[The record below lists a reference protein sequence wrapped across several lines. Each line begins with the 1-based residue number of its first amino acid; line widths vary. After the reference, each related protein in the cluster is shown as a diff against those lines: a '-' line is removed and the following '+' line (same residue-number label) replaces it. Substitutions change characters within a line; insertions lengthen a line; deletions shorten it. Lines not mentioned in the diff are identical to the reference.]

1 MKNLLFSS
9 LIVLAGALWAAP
21 GTPAITSV
29 ATDPVD
35 GHVVVTYSFPG
46 AESAVVTLAVTAGG
60 VSREACQ
67 AVGAVNRRVAP
78 GADHVV
84 HFYPK
89 RELPSGTY
97 APDALS
103 FKLTA
108 WSLATPPD
116 YMAVSLLAPS
126 CVRYYVSADTVPGGV
141 GDARWKEDWLL
152 LRRIPAK
159 GVTWRAGCASQ
170 DYCWGAGEQNATNG
184 FQPLRY
190 VTSPADFY
198 IGVYEVTQGQY
209 MRLANGANPSRI
221 VQASFTSAMNHH
233 ARHQVDWKWH
243 PAEQVSW
250 TLADAAAASL
260 AAASGLPFGLPTA
273 EDWEFAAR
281 AGTQWGTY
289 NGAPHN
295 PTCLAPIACNFQTQN
310 AYYGGAQ
317 NVQHPQ
323 YACHMPVG
331 ELRPNAYGLY
341 DMVGNVGEW
350 CAGWFDAG
358 QTTRPIKGG
367 DLHMSGEGLG
377 VGYTRGMAPG
387 TTNFKYGFRL
397 ACAIP

>member
-1 MKNLLFSS
+1 MKHLLTAAI
-9 LIVLAGALWAAP
+9 LIGAGAAWAVP
-21 GTPAITSV
+21 GTP
-29 ATDPVD
+29 
-35 GHVVVTYSFPG
+35 VVTSAALEPG
-46 AESAVVTLAVTAGG
+46 SRTMKIVYTLPGDEAAVVTLTATVGG
-60 VSREACQ
+60 RTYDVVH
-67 AVGAVNRRVAP
+67 AVGAVNSRVAA
-78 GADHVV
+78 GAGRVIHWTPADDVPAAT
-84 HFYPK
+84 YD
-89 RELPSGTY
+89 PS
-97 APDALS
+97 AISLNL
-103 FKLTA
+103 KA
-108 WSLATPPD
+108 WSLSTPPD

-126 CVRYYVSADTVPGGV
+126 CVRYYVSADAVPGGV

-170 DYCWGAGEQNATNG
+170 DYCWGSGEQNATNG

-209 MRLANGANPSRI
+209 MRLANGANPSAV
-221 VQASFTSAMNHH
+221 VQSSFTSAMNHY

-243 PAEQVSW
+243 PAEQVTW

-281 AGTQWGTY
+281 AETQWGTY

-295 PTCLAPIACNFQTQN
+295 PDRLRPIACNYQTQN
-310 AYYGGAQ
+310 AYYGGTQ

-377 VGYTRGMAPG
+377 VGYTRGMAPA
-387 TTNFKYGFRL
+387 TANFRYGFRL